1 MAIQIVEIPNHQNK
15 VRLRVAH
22 GHFATSHSHINY
34 YIDLTMT
41 KHRLSE
47 ARIAAEELCGMYK
60 NSTIVDSILCLDGT
74 EVLGAC
80 MASALSQA
88 GFRSMNAHQTI
99 YVVTPEHTSGSQLI
113 FRDNIAPMIVGKHVL
128 VLAASLTTGFTARSA
143 IEAIRYYSGMP
154 AGVSAIF
161 SAIDECEGFPVKS
174 VFTVKENIPDYVSC
188 SSHNCPMCKA
198 GEKLTGLVNSHGVS
212 SF

>member
-47 ARIAAEELCGMYK
+47 ARIAAEELCSMYK

-74 EVLGAC
+74 EVLGTC
-80 MASALSQA
+80 MASALSEA

-99 YVVTPEHTSGSQLI
+99 TW
-113 FRDNIAPMIVGKHVL
+113 
-128 VLAASLTTGFTARSA
+128 
-143 IEAIRYYSGMP
+143 
-154 AGVSAIF
+154 
-161 SAIDECEGFPVKS
+161 
-174 VFTVKENIPDYVSC
+174 
-188 SSHNCPMCKA
+188 
-198 GEKLTGLVNSHGVS
+198 
-212 SF
+212 

>member
-60 NSTIVDSILCLDGT
+60 NSTIVEFLYMPHNSSAAIRASDNRCL
-74 EVLGAC
+74 V
-80 MASALSQA
+80 MV
-88 GFRSMNAHQTI
+88 RSM
-99 YVVTPEHTSGSQLI
+99 
-113 FRDNIAPMIVGKHVL
+113 
-128 VLAASLTTGFTARSA
+128 
-143 IEAIRYYSGMP
+143 
-154 AGVSAIF
+154 
-161 SAIDECEGFPVKS
+161 
-174 VFTVKENIPDYVSC
+174 
-188 SSHNCPMCKA
+188 
-198 GEKLTGLVNSHGVS
+198 
-212 SF
+212 

>member
-15 VRLRVAH
+15 VRRLRVAH

-80 MASALSQA
+80 MASALSEA

-99 YVVTPEHTSGSQLI
+99 YVVTPEHTQACAGAGSLPDHRLYRPLRHRGYPVLQRCARRCVSHLL
-113 FRDNIAPMIVGKHVL
+113 RD
-128 VLAASLTTGFTARSA
+128 
-143 IEAIRYYSGMP
+143 
-154 AGVSAIF
+154 
-161 SAIDECEGFPVKS
+161 
-174 VFTVKENIPDYVSC
+174 
-188 SSHNCPMCKA
+188 
-198 GEKLTGLVNSHGVS
+198 
-212 SF
+212 